1 MSAGALQRFIKM
13 MALATFVGFTFWIGW
28 SFLSPSEPGDY
39 YVREGDNRL
48 GAGDYEG
55 ALESFANALRDQPD
69 HRGAL
74 MGRAV
79 IFLQSGRLDEA
90 EAEFSYLI
98 DYLSKNLAADDGT
111 GWATLASAFANR
123 GILYDR
129 TGRYE
134 LAVADYARALRVDEK
149 TVSGP
154 GIIDDILLYD
164 VTPSTVRDRALY
176 LQRQLALP
184 ESERRFRIPER
195 DAKERMYKP

>member
-13 MALATFVGFTFWIGW
+13 MALATFVTFGFWMGW

-90 EAEFSYLI
+90 EAEFAYLI
-98 DYLSKNLAADDGT
+98 DYLSKSPSEN
-111 GWATLASAFANR
+111 
-123 GILYDR
+123 IMK
-129 TGRYE
+129 
-134 LAVADYARALRVDEK
+134 DYRVF
-149 TVSGP
+149 G
-154 GIIDDILLYD
+154 
-164 VTPSTVRDRALY
+164 A
-176 LQRQLALP
+176 
-184 ESERRFRIPER
+184 
-195 DAKERMYKP
+195 

>member
-1 MSAGALQRFIKM
+1 MNAAALQRFIKM
-13 MALATFVGFTFWIGW
+13 MALATFVGFTFWMIY
-28 SFLSPSEPGDY
+28 SYIRSSVPGDY
-39 YVREGDNRL
+39 YVREGGNRL
-48 GAGDYEG
+48 EIGNYEG

-90 EAEFSYLI
+90 EAELAYLI
-98 DYLSKNLAADDGT
+98 DYLSKNLAADDST
-111 GWATLASAFANR
+111 GWATLAAAFANR

-134 LAVADYARALRVDEK
+134 LAVADYARALHVDEK

-164 VTPSTVRDRALY
+164 VKPSTVRDRALY
-176 LQRQLALP
+176 LQRQFALP
-184 ESERRFRIPER
+184 ESERRFRNPER